1 MRENNS
7 VVKDLKALTGK
18 YYVLES
24 KEHRYEY
31 YFAHGFINKSDYVE
45 GVIDTLT
52 ERLRVARKIYTIL
65 SRLPKYRDLVSPNT
79 LEIYHKV
86 SGLF

>member
-1 MRENNS
+1 MKENS
-7 VVKDLKALTGK
+7 VVKELKGLTGK
-18 YYVLES
+18 YLVLES
-24 KEHRYEY
+24 KEKRYEY
-31 YFAHGFINKSDYVE
+31 YFAKGFITKPDYVE

-52 ERLRVARKIYTIL
+52 ERLKVARKIYTIL

-86 SGLF
+86 TGLF